1 MTFEVEEKEVA
12 NVDRQSI
19 EMTNNN
25 TILKYSDTSLTAITS
40 SIQWYMKNIL
50 NIQYNWYYET
60 IIPYLPYELPPI
72 SKNKIIKIQRT
83 PFTYYENVYTVS
95 YLMWSWNWTIWENH
109 IDWMALNRINLPL
122 LFTGQEIVCKEKFQ
136 M

>member
-1 MTFEVEEKEVA
+1 
-12 NVDRQSI
+12 
-19 EMTNNN
+19 MTNNN

-50 NIQYNWYYET
+50 NIQYNWYHET

-72 SKNKIIKIQRT
+72 SKNKIIKIRRT
-83 PFTYYENVYTVS
+83 PFTYYENVCTVS
-95 YLMWSWNWTIWENH
+95 YSMWSWNWTIWENH
-109 IDWMALNRINLPL
+109 IDWMALNGINLPL
-122 LFTGQEIVCKEKFQ
+122 SFTGQEIVYKEKFQ